1 MATIIDWTKFG
12 KTSDNEKK
20 PYTFTPEERCIFEK
34 ILCVSSYSPL
44 EFFKNDKGILFAR
57 TPQWTWHT
65 LCGREW
71 LVDLKNKTIELT
83 SLN

>member
-20 PYTFTPEERCIFEK
+20 PYTFTPEERCIVEK

-44 EFFKNDKGILFAR
+44 EFFKND
-57 TPQWTWHT
+57 
-65 LCGREW
+65 
-71 LVDLKNKTIELT
+71 
-83 SLN
+83 